1 MTEINVFIQNE
12 YEAYAID
19 EVKLYNDTLKIADFI
34 FSDDALMQKS
44 CLKGSNNYKIF
55 FDIVL
60 MNNEEIHRI
69 NKEYRQKDS
78 PTDVITFAIFA
89 DSKPEERFVF
99 ENEVHLGEIMIS
111 LDRIEEQAKENN
123 VTFEDEIYFIISH
136 GILHLLGFDH
146 LTQEDYNFMVENQ
159 NRAKAVLK

>member
-12 YEAYAID
+12 YENYKID
-19 EVKLYNDTLKIADFI
+19 DVKIYDNTLKMSDYI
-34 FSDDALMQKS
+34 FSQEEIIEKS
-44 CLKGSNNYKIF
+44 CLKGMKNYNIF

-60 MNNEEIHRI
+60 MNNDEIHRI

-78 PTDVITFAIFA
+78 PTDVITFAMFA

-99 ENEVHLGEIMIS
+99 DNEVHLGEIMVS
-111 LDRIEEQAKENN
+111 LDRIEEQAKDNN
-123 VTFEDEIYFIISH
+123 VSFDDELYFIIAH

-159 NRAKAVLK
+159 NLAKAIL